1 MALSLI
7 RRDPKYFV
15 PMGVQVVVKTLDG
28 EDTLMTFNSFD
39 GAHADMNVI
48 YVDAERAI
56 QEIGVGNTVI
66 EDSQGIINK
75 DHIKSCRVE
84 LSFAKPDV
92 IQDHSGGIV
101 YDYDVDFIPFLAYE
115 SEVAET
121 RRPRN
126 FWMEYNLSGPG
137 TKHRAADV
145 MLLIRKSTG
154 KVNNPDYA
162 VGNIVVDTLKS
173 RKWRPENDIDIDD
186 VWNISADLVSN
197 GGLVDDDLNSQYHT
211 VVNEVFTTL
220 YDFYERLSAETGADW
235 DIEYNDDF
243 ADQLQFKYPA
253 KLHSGIR
260 VKSIDLASATDNRDK
275 TSYIMDGFTYAYN
288 ASSDAN
294 VKTKLYT
301 TTVIDQTSIAHQMS
315 NQGFVDLSNK
325 AIAQQIPMQN
335 GDRRINAL
343 AFIMSKIGEPVS
355 RKGRVNCD
363 LVLDDSANKPLG
375 QVIGTFK
382 IPLDDIKHNPST
394 IFVDMG
400 DKIKIRFLEGS
411 NKIWVRMFQRS
422 GTSEKGKPNDDV
434 LNAVRWHHDGIVG
447 TVKNTYSGT
456 AIGGDYEARDTLSWS
471 PLNTNPTFTYTVFSK
486 INRLMSSTNQSAVKR
501 IGLKEGFLDTSAVS
515 TDPAELNRFMSFYMS
530 RVSKP
535 RVSTSSFKATIP
547 NNFIFKP
554 YQGVSFEDSLS
565 NTFIDLQVQRARI
578 TVSALQGERESFLG
592 AYTQEITLGGSENA
606 LIGGCS
612 CG

>member
-1 MALSLI
+1 
-7 RRDPKYFV
+7 
-15 PMGVQVVVKTLDG
+15 MGVKVVVKTLNGD
-28 EDTLMTFNSFD
+28 DTLMEFNSFD
-39 GAHADMNVI
+39 NAHADMNVV

-66 EDSQGIINK
+66 VDNDGIINK
-75 DHIKSCRVE
+75 DHIKSTRVE
-84 LSFAKPDV
+84 LSFAKPIV
-92 IQDHSGGIV
+92 SVDHTEGIV
-101 YDYDVDFIPFLAYE
+101 YDYDVPFIPFLAYE
-115 SEVAET
+115 SEVAEV

-126 FWMEYNLSGPG
+126 YWMEYLLSGPG
-137 TKHRAADV
+137 TKHRAADI
-145 MLLIRKSTG
+145 MLLIRKSTN
-154 KVNNPDYA
+154 KINNPDYA
-162 VGNIVVDTLKS
+162 VGNLIADTLTS
-173 RKWRPENDIDIDD
+173 RKWRPENDKDIDEI
-186 VWNISADLVSN
+186 WNISADLVSA
-197 GGLVDDDLNSQYHT
+197 GGLIDDDLNSTYHT

-220 YDFYERLSAETGADW
+220 YDFYERLSGETGADW
-235 DIEYNDDF
+235 DVEYSDDF
-243 ADQLQFKYPA
+243 GDILQFKYPG

-260 VKSIDLASATDNRDK
+260 VKSIDLASATDNKAK
-275 TSYIMDGFTYAYN
+275 TSYIMDGFTYTYN

-301 TTVIDQTSIAHQMS
+301 TTVIEQTSIARQMS

-325 AIAQQIPMQN
+325 AIAQQIPIEN

-363 LVLDDSANKPLG
+363 LVLDDSANRPLG

-411 NKIWVRMFQRS
+411 NKVWVRMFQRS
-422 GTSEKGKPNDDV
+422 GTSEKGNPNTDI
-434 LNAVRWHHDGIVG
+434 LNAVRWHHDGIFG
-447 TVKNTYSGT
+447 TPKTTYSGT
-456 AIGGDYEARDTLSWS
+456 APVGDYETRDTLVWN

-486 INRLMSSTNQSAVKR
+486 INRLMSATNQSAAKR
-501 IGLKEGFLDTSAVS
+501 IGTKEAFQDTSQVS
-515 TDPAELNRFMSFYMS
+515 TDPIELNRYMSFLLS
-530 RVSKP
+530 RISKP
-535 RVSTSSFKATIP
+535 RISTSSFKATIP

-554 YQGVSFEDSLS
+554 YQGVSFEDSFS
-565 NTFIDLQVQRARI
+565 NTFADLQVQRARI
-578 TVSALQGERESFLG
+578 TVSALQGESESFVG
-592 AYTQEITLGGSENA
+592 AYTQELALGGSENT
-606 LIGGCS
+606 LVGDCS